1 MKRKLNQL
9 FQLMKEHSLLLKLI
23 FLGSV
28 LIFVA
33 NQITHIVQGMSW
45 QDVFQTMGAQSRLRI
60 LGMVLAGITGV
71 LPMLL
76 YDRVVI
82 RVLQKKRKAQDAV
95 LGMVCI
101 CVGHKYD

>member
-1 MKRKLNQL
+1 MKRKLKQL

-45 QDVFQTMGAQSRLRI
+45 QDVFQTMACAKSASDSRDDFSRNFWRFARRLRSE
-60 LGMVLAGITGV
+60 A
-71 LPMLL
+71 
-76 YDRVVI
+76 
-82 RVLQKKRKAQDAV
+82 
-95 LGMVCI
+95 
-101 CVGHKYD
+101 